1 MIATL
6 FTTLLL
12 SSGVSHAGKTDCDR
26 SEASQAEV
34 SMRLR
39 TLYEAEAADAAN
51 VTADKAERDKARTK
65 EVLKTLK
72 KGLVCSA
79 EDQFYASWVIRHSTD
94 VDTLQ
99 TAYDLAVASM
109 KGHIDRSN
117 WLTATTFDRL
127 QVYSG
132 FPQRYGSMIG
142 HEKGV
147 VCLYEIDPTVT
158 DEDRAQYRMPPIADQ
173 YQKVL
178 LASKVTEP
186 PTLREVKRRGLICP
200 GIEL

>member
-6 FTTLLL
+6 FSALLL
-12 SSGVSHAGKTDCDR
+12 STGVSQAGNTHCDR
-26 SEASQAEV
+26 SEASLAEV

-39 TLYEAEAADAAN
+39 TLYEAEVADATN
-51 VTADKAERDKARTK
+51 VTPDKADRDKARSK
-65 EVLKTLK
+65 EALKTLK

-79 EDQFYASWVIRHSTD
+79 EDQFYTAWVIRHSTD

-99 TAYDLAVASM
+99 TTYDLAVASM

-117 WLTATTFDRL
+117 WLTATAFDRL

-142 HEKGV
+142 HDKGV
-147 VCLYEIDPTVT
+147 VCLYDVDPNVT

-178 LASKVTEP
+178 LASKITEP